1 MARLTLPILV
11 LVIFLVLMIAAEGR
25 HIVERQQQ
33 TLHKR
38 QILYSRQLLHQLLVH
53 HRGRVL
59 DTDRRSPTGP
69 DPQHH

>member
-1 MARLTLPILV
+1 MARPTLPILV
-11 LVIFLVLMIAAEGR
+11 LVIFLALMIAAEGR
-25 HIVERQQQ
+25 HIFDRQQQ

-38 QILYSRQLLHQLLVH
+38 QVLDSRQLLQQLLVH
-53 HRGRVL
+53 YRGRVL